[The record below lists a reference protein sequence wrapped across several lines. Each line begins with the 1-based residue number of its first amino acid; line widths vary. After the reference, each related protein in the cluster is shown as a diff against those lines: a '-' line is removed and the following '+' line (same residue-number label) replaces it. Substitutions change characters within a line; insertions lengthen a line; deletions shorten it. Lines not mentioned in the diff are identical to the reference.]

1 MTSYQMAHLSPLLEI
16 LISELSRLPGIGRK
30 SAQRLAYYFLKQSKS
45 RVEKLAKV
53 LLEVKDKVG
62 ECEICFNFTE
72 ISPCSICQS
81 ERRDRTVLCV
91 VEEPSDLYAI
101 DGSGEYNG
109 LFHVLG
115 GVISPMDGIGPEDL
129 HIKELYKRLK
139 NVKEVIIATNPSIE
153 GETTTLYLQKELK
166 KSKVKITRIAR
177 GIPMGSALEH
187 TDQVTLIRALEGRV
201 ELKEEVSE

>member
-1 MTSYQMAHLSPLLEI
+1 MAHSSPLLEI
-16 LISELSRLPGIGRK
+16 LISELNRLPGIGRK
-30 SAQRLAYYFLKQSKS
+30 SAQRLSYYFLKQSKS
-45 RVEKLAKV
+45 SVQKLAKA

-72 ISPCSICQS
+72 TSPCSICQS
-81 ERRDRTVLCV
+81 ERRDKSMLCV
-91 VEEPSDLYAI
+91 VEEPRDLFAI

-115 GVISPMDGIGPEDL
+115 GVISPMDGVGPEDL
-129 HIKELYKRLK
+129 HIKELFDRLE
-139 NVKEVIIATNPSIE
+139 NVTEVIIATNPSIE

-166 KSKVKITRIAR
+166 NRKIKITRIAR

-187 TDQVTLIRALEGRV
+187 TDQVPLIRALEGRV

>member
-1 MTSYQMAHLSPLLEI
+1 MAHSSPLVEI

-30 SAQRLAYYFLKQSKS
+30 SAQRLSFYFLKQNKS
-45 RVEKLAKV
+45 SVEKLSKA
-53 LLEVKDKVG
+53 LLEVKEKVG
-62 ECEICFNFTE
+62 ECKICFNFSET
-72 ISPCSICQS
+72 SPCPICQS
-81 ERRDRTVLCV
+81 ERRDKSVLCI
-91 VEEPSDLYAI
+91 VEESSDLSAI

-129 HIKELYKRLK
+129 HIKELLDRLD
-139 NVKEVIIATNPSIE
+139 NVTEVIIATNPSIE
-153 GETTTLYLQKELK
+153 GETTSLYLQKELK
-166 KSKVKITRIAR
+166 NRKIKITRIAR

-187 TDQVTLIRALEGRV
+187 TDQVTLIRAMEGRV

>member
-1 MTSYQMAHLSPLLEI
+1 MAHSSPLLEI

-30 SAQRLAYYFLKQSKS
+30 SAQRISYYFLKQSKS
-45 RVEKLAKV
+45 SVQKLTKA

-72 ISPCSICQS
+72 TSPCSICQS
-81 ERRDRTVLCV
+81 ERRDKSVLCV
-91 VEEPSDLYAI
+91 VEEPSDLFAI
-101 DGSGEYNG
+101 DRSGEYNG

-115 GVISPMDGIGPEDL
+115 GVISPMDGVGPEDL
-129 HIKELYKRLK
+129 HIKELFDRLE
-139 NVKEVIIATNPSIE
+139 NITEIIIATNPSIE

-166 KSKVKITRIAR
+166 NRKIKITRIAR